1 MTHHLLLAD
10 DHALFRDAVEAVL
23 AGELGADI
31 TVAGDLS
38 TVIKL
43 LAGADD
49 FDLVLL
55 DLYMPG
61 IDGLDTI
68 RDLMNDYPTQSIAIL
83 SGRAYSS
90 DVAAL
95 RDIGLHGFF
104 AKDMRLD
111 QLANGINLVL
121 SGQRFF
127 PADHID
133 PPSPNDGSLP
143 VRPHDDATKSDP
155 VEGLTDRERDVA
167 HHLLHGLSN
176 RAIARKLD
184 IASSTVKM
192 HVRHICQKLSADNR
206 TDAAR
211 ILLQANFR

>member
-1 MTHHLLLAD
+1 
-10 DHALFRDAVEAVL
+10 VEGVL
-23 AGELGADI
+23 SVKLNADI

-38 TVIKL
+38 TVTNL
-43 LAGADD
+43 LADGHG
-49 FDLVLL
+49 FDLILL

-68 RDLMNDYPTQSIAIL
+68 HGLMNDYPTQPIAIL

-95 RDIGLHGFF
+95 RDLGLYGFF

-111 QLANGINLVL
+111 QLANGIELVL

-143 VRPHDDATKSDP
+143 VSRNDTSPTSDP
-155 VEGLTDRERDVA
+155 VGNLTDRERDVA
-167 HHLLHGLSN
+167 YHLLYGLSN
-176 RAIARKLD
+176 RAIARKLN

-211 ILLQANFR
+211 ILLQADFTVK